1 MKPFPVYFSLQKIQT
16 EDVLFYFNI
25 VKSGALLV
33 YSLKKNNKKPVT
45 YVWAIRTRCNTQV
58 MKQLVGS

>member
-33 YSLKKNNKKPVT
+33 YSLKKKKNLLPTCELFVLDVT
-45 YVWAIRTRCNTQV
+45 PR
-58 MKQLVGS
+58 L